1 MPICLN
7 PQCQKVVPDKS
18 VKCSAC
24 GGESF
29 YKFKMYQAPENIE
42 EQISMENFQRALK
55 HTKPIRERVP
65 TEHSGNGSFKSKV
78 AVRIQFL
85 TRKLLLRLYR
95 PKRKKGWPK

>member
-1 MPICLN
+1 M
-7 PQCQKVVPDKS
+7 PDKS

-29 YKFKMYQAPENIE
+29 YNFKMYQAPENIE

-65 TEHSGNGSFKSKV
+65 TEHSGRGSFKSKV

-85 TRKLLLRLYR
+85 TRKLFLRLRRQRYR
-95 PKRKKGWPK
+95 K

>member
-1 MPICLN
+1 
-7 PQCQKVVPDKS
+7 
-18 VKCSAC
+18 
-24 GGESF
+24 
-29 YKFKMYQAPENIE
+29 MYQAPENIE

-85 TRKLLLRLYR
+85 TRKLFLRLRRQRYR
-95 PKRKKGWPK
+95 K